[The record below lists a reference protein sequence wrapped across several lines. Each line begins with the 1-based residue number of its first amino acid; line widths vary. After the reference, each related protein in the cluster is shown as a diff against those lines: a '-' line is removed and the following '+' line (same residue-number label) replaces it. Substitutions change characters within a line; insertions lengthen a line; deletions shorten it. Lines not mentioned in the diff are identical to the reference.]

1 MKTAILFHNPQAG
14 AEDHNKEDLLAEI
27 EEKGYN
33 CAYVST
39 KEKGWKETDIKKDLI
54 VVAGGDGT
62 VGKVL
67 KELAH
72 RKEIYQKNS
81 LTAIL
86 TLGTANNIGSSLCI
100 EKNTGN
106 AIDKWEDSEVAKMDL
121 GRIKGLD
128 EKCSSFVESVGFG
141 VFPAL
146 LKKAKKAKDLEH
158 EDPKQ
163 EVKNALELLKEVIKK
178 YKPEKCTLTI
188 DGKDYSGKYL
198 MLEIMNIKFVGP
210 SLLINPDAD
219 MSDGL
224 FEVVLVTEDKRDEL
238 ISFIDHRMENKQMHH
253 SFRVVKGKEIQVKW
267 KGDKLHVDDKYLE
280 MDELPEITIKPDSS
294 SVNILLPRP
303 VLYSP
308 QPAL

>member
-27 EEKGYN
+27 EEKGYD
-33 CAYVST
+33 CEYVST

-72 RKEIYQKNS
+72 KKEIFQKNS

-106 AIDKWEDSEVAKMDL
+106 AIDKWEDSEVAKMDI
-121 GRIKGLD
+121 GKIKGLD

-141 VFPAL
+141 VFPSL